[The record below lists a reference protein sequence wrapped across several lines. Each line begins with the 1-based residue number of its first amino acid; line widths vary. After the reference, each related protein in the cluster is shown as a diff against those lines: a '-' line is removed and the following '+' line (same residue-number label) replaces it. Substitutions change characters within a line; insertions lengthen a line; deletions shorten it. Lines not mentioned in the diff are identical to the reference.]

1 MNAWMIKRC
10 IHGKLYRLKRELG
23 RSSRVKR
30 KWFNK
35 SKMTQGPVACTG
47 SRAFITFPNTAFLSL
62 STRTTSK
69 VAFLAH
75 PGSSFAI
82 SLSVGGFR
90 ILSSYLKTRLSDLMR
105 WN

>member
-35 SKMTQGPVACTG
+35 SKMTQGPVACIG
-47 SRAFITFPNTAFLSL
+47 SRAFITFPNTAF
-62 STRTTSK
+62 
-69 VAFLAH
+69 
-75 PGSSFAI
+75 
-82 SLSVGGFR
+82 
-90 ILSSYLKTRLSDLMR
+90 
-105 WN
+105 

>member
-35 SKMTQGPVACTG
+35 SKMTQDPLHAQEA
-47 SRAFITFPNTAFLSL
+47 RH
-62 STRTTSK
+62 SK
-69 VAFLAH
+69 LLQTLPF
-75 PGSSFAI
+75 
-82 SLSVGGFR
+82 
-90 ILSSYLKTRLSDLMR
+90 
-105 WN
+105 